1 MANSY
6 DKRSDFNFGI
16 DDIYDDEMYGD
27 DKLDQVLDEIAEIKK
42 TIQGLPEAE
51 SYDGGY
57 DEVTKLRDEVRFS
70 KTTQKLQDDIRR
82 LNNRIND
89 LTEERFGEDPP
100 ILTILPIHRNHRRP
114 ASGLHRFRGKLCY
127 FP

>member
-42 TIQGLPEAE
+42 TIQGLPEA
-51 SYDGGY
+51 
-57 DEVTKLRDEVRFS
+57 
-70 KTTQKLQDDIRR
+70 R
-82 LNNRIND
+82 LLKSVAVPFWKGR
-89 LTEERFGEDPP
+89 
-100 ILTILPIHRNHRRP
+100 
-114 ASGLHRFRGKLCY
+114 A
-127 FP
+127 

>member
-51 SYDGGY
+51 SYD
-57 DEVTKLRDEVRFS
+57 
-70 KTTQKLQDDIRR
+70 RR
-82 LNNRIND
+82 LR
-89 LTEERFGEDPP
+89 RGYKASRRSKVFQ
-100 ILTILPIHRNHRRP
+100 NHAK
-114 ASGLHRFRGKLCY
+114 ASGRYKKTE
-127 FP
+127 